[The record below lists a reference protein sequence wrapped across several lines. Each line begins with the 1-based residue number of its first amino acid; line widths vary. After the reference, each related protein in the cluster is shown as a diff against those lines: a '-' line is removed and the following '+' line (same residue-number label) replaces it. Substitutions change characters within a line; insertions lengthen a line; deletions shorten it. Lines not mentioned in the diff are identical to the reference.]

1 MISTSTS
8 AMQDQMQL
16 GTTEK
21 KTPVYP
27 PVNLSEALVSLG
39 NLRHNAREIK
49 RQIGNKRRLMAVV
62 KANAY
67 GHNAGKVAPA
77 LLAEGIR
84 DFGVANINEAI
95 QLRKTL
101 QVSSA
106 LEQKDCQILA
116 FASPLAG
123 QLPFYLQNNIDVT
136 LTSFETAKQA
146 ELASAQAGRNLT
158 VHLKIDTGMGRLG
171 IQPADAFLLARYID
185 RSPYLTLKGIYT
197 HFADSGEDLAFTKK
211 QLQVYKQL
219 VSEFEHEASRKVL
232 KHTANSGAIISDK
245 DTHLDMVRPG
255 ILLYGYTPATSLAT
269 SLELRRVMQFQS
281 RVIFT
286 KWLKKGASVS
296 YGRRWVAPRK
306 TRIATVS
313 VGYADGYHRALSNKS
328 HVCINGKFYPQIG
341 SVTMDQIMI
350 ALGED
355 DSVQVG
361 DRVVLFGWD
370 GLAAAALAEQIG
382 SIGYELLCAV
392 SPRVKRVFID

>member
-1 MISTSTS
+1 
-8 AMQDQMQL
+8 MQDQMQL